1 MLFEKTT
8 AMTVG
13 HVEPQRGQT
22 RSQPVIDNVLQ
33 HLQAIGFVMKV
44 RIIVQ
49 MIVA

>member
-1 MLFEKTT
+1 VLFEKTT

-13 HVEPQRGQT
+13 NVEPQRGQT

-33 HLQAIGFVMKV
+33 HLQAIGLVMKV